1 MELELEK
8 VGDVA
13 VVKMPIKTLD
23 ASNSVEFKEAVQP
36 MIDAELKVVLDLAT
50 LEFVDSSGLGAF
62 LSCMRRLHA
71 KGGDLRLCA
80 MSDRVRTVFE
90 LVRMH
95 RVVDIC
101 NDIDEAVRRFAP

>member
-1 MELELEK
+1 MKLELQK
-8 VGDVA
+8 MGDVA
-13 VVKMPIKTLD
+13 VVKMTIETLD
-23 ASNSVEFKEAVQP
+23 ASNSTEFKEAIQP
-36 MIDAELKVVLDLAT
+36 VLETELNVVLDLAG
-50 LEFVDSSGLGAF
+50 LAFVDSSGLGAF

-80 MSDRVRTVFE
+80 MSDSVRTVFE

-101 NDIDEAVRRFAP
+101 NDVDEAVRRFA